1 MLGQFWGEG
10 YALVHSEL
18 VCKLQPSLSPQW
30 ILKQTFFCDTPY
42 IVVKKKILRGDQVI
56 QHMHQML
63 SLPGWC
69 QDGRANLRGFWGT
82 QCKYWGTQCKMS
94 LRDIGL
100 CCFGQPARR
109 GEQRILLARF
119 QGINHTGITLP
130 KARTEEFKV
139 VKSRI
144 ENERK
149 G

>member
-30 ILKQTFFCDTPY
+30 IIKQTFFVTPRILLLKRKY
-42 IVVKKKILRGDQVI
+42 CEVIKWYSICTKCYLCRADAKTGGQTWGDSGGHNANIGGHNAKCHYGTSASVVLG
-56 QHMHQML
+56 
-63 SLPGWC
+63 SWPEE
-69 QDGRANLRGFWGT
+69 A
-82 QCKYWGTQCKMS
+82 
-94 LRDIGL
+94 
-100 CCFGQPARR
+100 
-109 GEQRILLARF
+109 EQRILLPRF

-130 KARTEEFKV
+130 RARTEEFKV
-139 VKSRI
+139 VNSRS